1 LTKRAKDTLQIFAV
15 IFAAVLLL
23 RLLVLGFALVPTR
36 SMMPEILPGDYVF
49 INKMAYSFGVGGL
62 SVELFDI
69 KRNDIV
75 ATQTKL
81 VKRAVGMPG
90 DSISKV
96 DGEAYFKISNK
107 YFPAGKLEALNLQIP
122 YEGMTIYCHDI
133 EKFHPFYK
141 QAIEQENPDLIYS
154 TALFDST
161 DSDLGMVYSY
171 EFKENYF
178 MLLGDNSDY
187 SRDSR
192 EFGFVPQSDILGK
205 VEFIYFSAEPQT
217 GELRF
222 DRFFQ
227 RL

>member
-1 LTKRAKDTLQIFAV
+1 
-15 IFAAVLLL
+15 
-23 RLLVLGFALVPTR
+23 
-36 SMMPEILPGDYVF
+36 
-49 INKMAYSFGVGGL
+49 
-62 SVELFDI
+62 
-69 KRNDIV
+69 
-75 ATQTKL
+75 
-81 VKRAVGMPG
+81 
-90 DSISKV
+90 V